1 MFGNLTFNDP
11 SQASDLFTNVVEGD
25 GQISSLA
32 EATGGRFLLN
42 SALIG
47 TLAEYTGFKELRVR
61 CFKPWHGRTVDIVMK
76 GDFLMKM
83 LTQFTP
89 KNGLCGDN
97 EISFLPDDTSNLSS
111 GNCAHL
117 RSGFSMEHVGVYDH
131 LLFKI
136 HEQHLHLFGSRRM
149 ECDDQY
155 IDAGFNINGSWT
167 YYVR

>member
-11 SQASDLFTNVVEGD
+11 SQASDVFTNVVEGD

-47 TLAEYTGFKELRVR
+47 KLAQYTGFKELRVR
-61 CFKPWHGRTVDIVMK
+61 CFKPWHGRTVDLVMR

-83 LTQFTP
+83 LTQSTP
-89 KNGLCGDN
+89 KNGLCGEN
-97 EISFLPDDTSNLSS
+97 EVRFLPDDTSALST

-117 RSGFSMEHVGVYDH
+117 RSGYNTAHVGVYNH
-131 LLFKI
+131 LLWVYYGP
-136 HEQHLHLFGSRRM
+136 HLHLYLSTRM
-149 ECDDQY
+149 ECDDR
-155 IDAGFNINGSWT
+155 DNDSGFKINGSWT